1 MNDVHAVSLSIVTV
15 NSNFQSVFN
24 TLSLPL
30 DDMNGMF
37 ISNRQSALN
46 FRHRKSKPGYK
57 SDWHVA
63 GDPTLLLIQQGCIEI
78 TLRNGE
84 SKLFSAGE
92 QFIAADFLPD
102 GMNFDPCHGHSA
114 RVVTEAPLQ
123 AVHIKLSNNPQ
134 SWLEE
139 NSAFLT
145 APV

>member
-1 MNDVHAVSLSIVTV
+1 MKDVHTVSLSIVTV

-24 TLSLPL
+24 SLSLSL

-37 ISNRQSALN
+37 ISGRQSALN
-46 FRHRKSKPGYK
+46 FRHRKSKPGYQ

-78 TLRNGE
+78 TLRSGE
-84 SKLFSAGE
+84 SRLFSAGE

-102 GMNFDPCHGHSA
+102 GMNFDTSHGHSA
-114 RVVTEAPLQ
+114 RVIGETPLQ
-123 AVHIKLSNNPQ
+123 AVHIKLSSNPQ

-145 APV
+145 EPV

>member
-1 MNDVHAVSLSIVTV
+1 MKDTQTASLPIITI
-15 NSNFQSVFN
+15 NSNFHSVFK
-24 TLSLPL
+24 TFELPL

-37 ISNRQSALN
+37 ISNRQNALN
-46 FRHRKSKPGYK
+46 FRHRKSKPGYQ

-63 GDPTLLLIQQGCIEI
+63 GDPTLLLIQQGCLEI
-78 TLRNGE
+78 TLRSGE
-84 SKLFSAGE
+84 SKLFNAGE

-102 GMNFDPCHGHSA
+102 GVNFGTSHGHSA
-114 RVVTEAPLQ
+114 RVVGKTSLQ

-145 APV
+145 VQA